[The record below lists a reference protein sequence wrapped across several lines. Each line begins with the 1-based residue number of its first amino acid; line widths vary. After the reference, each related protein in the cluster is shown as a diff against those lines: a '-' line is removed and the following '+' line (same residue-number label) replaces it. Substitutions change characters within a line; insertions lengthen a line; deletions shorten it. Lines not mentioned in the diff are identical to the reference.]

1 MRAGNWRADF
11 GEDDEDDL
19 PLPDPWASV
28 DEEEVVTVQ
37 PVKKAKKKNKQ
48 VAPTQSYSEDDFA
61 RDWGDDEDG
70 PPGKKGG
77 KKIKTKDKGKR
88 KAKDEPQFD
97 AFASLEANE
106 SVDLE

>member
-1 MRAGNWRADF
+1 MWQPGNAFCNAAISRF
-11 GEDDEDDL
+11 RSFR
-19 PLPDPWASV
+19 P
-28 DEEEVVTVQ
+28 VQ

-61 RDWGDDEDG
+61 RDWGDGEDG

-77 KKIKTKDKGKR
+77 KKNKTKDKGKR